1 MAEHGEPWIAASD
14 VIPMFPT
21 LVWKIEL
28 RAALRDEIDAK
39 MLAVLAEL
47 RRGLPALE
55 AGQGWQSEQTL
66 HERTE
71 FRELMVC
78 AGRAAKSILH
88 FLRVGYEEMEVT
100 GCWATV
106 LAPGAEHRLHSHPN
120 NFLSGVYYL
129 RTEPGA
135 DTVYFHDPRPQAG
148 IIRPPVT
155 ALTAENTDQVVVSV
169 REGTLLL
176 FPSYLAHSVP
186 VNTGLSERI
195 SLSFNLMFR
204 AFTENLSKPLW

>member
-1 MAEHGEPWIAASD
+1 MAEHGEPWIAVSD

-28 RAALRDEIDAK
+28 KAALRDEIDAK
-39 MLAVLAEL
+39 MLAALAEL
-47 RRGLPALE
+47 RRGLPALA

-66 HERTE
+66 HERAE

-88 FLRVGYEEMEVT
+88 FLHVGYEEMEVT
-100 GCWATV
+100 ACWATV
-106 LAPGAEHRLHSHPN
+106 LATGAEHHLHSHPN

-129 RTEPGA
+129 RVEPGA
-135 DTVYFHDPRPQAG
+135 DTIYFHDPRSQAG

-186 VNTGLSERI
+186 VNAGRGERI

-204 AFTENLSKPLW
+204 AFTKNLSKPLW